1 MIFKVFLIL
10 MRHAVAQLVEVLRYK
25 LHYDPRVD
33 PDTNRNEYQKYI
45 MGVKAAGA

>member
-1 MIFKVFLIL
+1 
-10 MRHAVAQLVEVLRYK
+10 MRHAEALLLEALRYK

-33 PDTNRNEYQKYI
+33 PDSNRNEYQKYI